1 LIYRI
6 EARAGGISLS
16 KNIIGRIVVESIGKF
31 RDKALLSNHKGKVR
45 KIEAS
50 SDAVGIMDINMGP
63 QGLDLRV
70 YVVIKFGASIG
81 IVTNGLIEEI
91 YTRTKEL
98 TGLEPNSV
106 AVIVTG
112 MVSKRQTARRNIE
125 VKR

>member
-1 LIYRI
+1 MIYRV
-6 EARAGGISLS
+6 ETRKGSISFS
-16 KNIIGRIVVESIGKF
+16 RGVIGRIVIESVNKF
-31 RDKALLSNHKGKVR
+31 RGRALLSNHKGKVR
-45 KIEAS
+45 KNAGSDS
-50 SDAVGIMDINMGP
+50 SGGIDISMGEK
-63 QGLDLRV
+63 GLDLRV

-81 IVTNGLIEEI
+81 IVTNELIEEI

-112 MVSKRQTARRNIE
+112 MISKQQTARRNIE